1 MITIFIYHGMY
12 MLLEILSSY
21 EEMERKRVFHY
32 RPELKVYLTNPHRLP
47 AGKCFICRRRN
58 RPTYL
63 WIPTSIT
70 TERVNL
76 CLIGTN
82 IAKNNKTTRG
92 KHLIC
97 RKTLYVSLFRF
108 LNQQPVI
115 KNKHVDSIAQLTII
129 FRHDKTNWSLFM
141 PDEATVGQFSR
152 STNHMPVLVI

>member
-12 MLLEILSSY
+12 MLLENLSSY

-32 RPELKVYLTNPHRLP
+32 RLELKVYLTNSHRLS
-47 AGKCFICRRRN
+47 AGKCFIRRHRN

-63 WIPTSIT
+63 WIQISI

-92 KHLIC
+92 RHLIC

-115 KNKHVDSIAQLTII
+115 KNHHVDSIAQLTIK